1 MKKILILMLALLML
15 LSCFALTSCQNNEKQ
30 PEETETNEEHTQPAD
45 ENSQLD
51 IPESVKYDGEFSHY
65 EIRDCLLTK
74 DNMLKETGC
83 YGYYKTREDVI
94 KAIEENLASDNA

>member
-1 MKKILILMLALLML
+1 MLA
-15 LSCFALTSCQNNEKQ
+15 SYDKRT
-30 PEETETNEEHTQPAD
+30 EETRNRIFGDRRSYFP
-45 ENSQLD
+45 N
-51 IPESVKYDGEFSHY
+51 KYYKSAEGEFYFYINTKGYYHIIKPCRIKYGGEFSHY

>member
-1 MKKILILMLALLML
+1 MLAPYD
-15 LSCFALTSCQNNEKQ
+15 KR
-30 PEETETNEEHTQPAD
+30 TEDTRNRILGD
-45 ENSQLD
+45 RNSYYHNKYYKSAEGEFYFY
-51 IPESVKYDGEFSHY
+51 INTKGYYHIIKPCRIKYDGEFSHY

-94 KAIEENLASDNA
+94 KAIEENLAIDN